1 MVLFAKNKI
10 KYEHVI
16 AEENV
21 IILPDDCYELLEVK
35 TSDLHNAKF
44 FKMNNKQV
52 QVAIDGDYIIKYKAF
67 LPTIT
72 EKSGEEFEVE
82 VDPIAEEC
90 LVTGVAAWIAVDNP
104 EIYSVLINE
113 YNNLLANLSQMT
125 ETVNEIGTEVVRA
138 EGWYW

>member
-72 EKSGEEFEVE
+72 EKSGEDFEVE

-104 EIYSVLINE
+104 AIYSVLINA

-125 ETVNEIGTEVVRA
+125 ETVNEIGTEVVRT